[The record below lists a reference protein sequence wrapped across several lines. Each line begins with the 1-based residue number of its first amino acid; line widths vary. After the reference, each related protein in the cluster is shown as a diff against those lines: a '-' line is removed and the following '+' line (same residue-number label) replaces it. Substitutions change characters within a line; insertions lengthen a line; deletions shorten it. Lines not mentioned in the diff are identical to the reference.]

1 MSLNK
6 SVAVSFIVIGLLLCT
21 TPMMMD
27 ESDASVSER
36 FTENYLF
43 YAQFEKQSNP
53 YDDWYFVD
61 YLYYIDG
68 SEKDRQIREGKFDRR
83 EMGLESPGCFYG
95 RCPCGVRAGT
105 PEVFHTGLFL
115 VGEYRRLRRSCRSHS

>member
-6 SVAVSFIVIGLLLCT
+6 SVAVSFVVIGLLLCT

-68 SEKDRQIREGKFDRR
+68 SEKDRQMELYMSDPQRYSISSSDDRE
-83 EMGLESPGCFYG
+83 LITSSP
-95 RCPCGVRAGT
+95 AGT
-105 PEVFHTGLFL
+105 L
-115 VGEYRRLRRSCRSHS
+115 VNVYMCTS

>member
-6 SVAVSFIVIGLLLCT
+6 SVAVSFVVIGLLLCT

-36 FTENYLF
+36 FTENYLL

-68 SEKDRQIREGKFDRR
+68 LRKTGRWSSTGPIRRDTAY
-83 EMGLESPGCFYG
+83 P
-95 RCPCGVRAGT
+95 VRT
-105 PEVFHTGLFL
+105 TVN
-115 VGEYRRLRRSCRSHS
+115 